1 MSSVRAQD
9 SPTNYLIAS
18 LPRRDRELVTESCD
32 TVHLVSGYSVSNA
45 GDTIRHVYFPT
56 DSYISLIAPLGT
68 SESVEVG
75 MVGSE
80 GLFGATLT
88 LGIKT
93 SGVRGLV
100 QGDGPALRMPARR
113 FLRLLDESE
122 AFKRSLNRYLY
133 VLTTQLAQ
141 TAACGRF
148 HTLDAR
154 MARWLLMTHDRAHKN
169 TFELTHQFLAYMLG
183 VRRASVTEIAGRLQ
197 NSGLVKYTR
206 GRLTVLDRRALEKM
220 SCGCYA
226 AMKACYRKYLG
237 GRIPR
242 DRLPG

>member
-1 MSSVRAQD
+1 MSAIRAQD
-9 SPTNYLIAS
+9 SPTNLLIAS
-18 LPRRDRELVTESCD
+18 LPTRDRDLVIDSCEA
-32 TVHLVSGYSVSNA
+32 VHLVAGVSVCDA
-45 GDTIRHVYFPT
+45 GETIRAVYFPT
-56 DSYISLIAPLGT
+56 DTYISLIAPLGA

-88 LGIKT
+88 FGIKT
-93 SGVRGLV
+93 SGVQALV
-100 QGDGPALRMPARR
+100 QGEGPALRMTARR
-113 FLRLLDESE
+113 FSRVLQDSE

-133 VLTTQLAQ
+133 VLTMQLSQ

-154 MARWLLMTHDRAHKN
+154 MARWLLMTPDRAHKN

-206 GRLTVLDRRALEKM
+206 GRLTVLDRRALEKA

-226 AMKACYRKYLG
+226 AMRACYRKYLG
-237 GRIPR
+237 DRIPKG
-242 DRLPG
+242 RLPG